1 MDTTTLLLFLPACF
15 ALNLAPGPNNL
26 LSLRN
31 ASQQGLRKACLAGA
45 GRLLAFTIMIALA
58 ATGLAAI
65 LQASA
70 LAFSII
76 KIVGALYL
84 FVLAI
89 RFWLARP
96 TSLSDARGAS
106 QASVLDLARQEFLV
120 AASNP
125 KAILIFTAFLPQFVD
140 LSRPLAVQFTVLG
153 LTFLLLEWVAI
164 GIYGYVGLALGQW
177 FQRPASQRLFNR
189 TCGSLMAL
197 AGAGLL
203 MARRQA

>member
-1 MDTTTLLLFLPACF
+1 MDTATLLLFLPACF

-31 ASQQGLRKACLAGA
+31 ASQQGLRKACLAGV
-45 GRLLAFTIMIALA
+45 GRLLAFTVMIALA

-65 LQASA
+65 LQTSE
-70 LAFSII
+70 LAFSVI
-76 KIVGALYL
+76 KTVGALYL
-84 FVLAI
+84 FVLAV

-96 TSLSDARGAS
+96 SSLGDASGAAQVS
-106 QASVLDLARQEFLV
+106 LIALARQEFAV
-120 AASNP
+120 AAGNP

-140 LSRPLAVQFTVLG
+140 PGRPLAVQFAVLG
-153 LTFLLLEWVAI
+153 LIFLVLEWVAI
-164 GIYGYVGLALGQW
+164 GIYGYVGLTLGQW

-203 MARRQA
+203 MARKQA